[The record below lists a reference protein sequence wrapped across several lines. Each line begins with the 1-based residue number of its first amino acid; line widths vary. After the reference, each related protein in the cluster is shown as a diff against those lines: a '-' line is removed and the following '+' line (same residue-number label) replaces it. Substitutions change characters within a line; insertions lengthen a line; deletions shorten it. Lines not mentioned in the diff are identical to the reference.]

1 MADSVEFES
10 EFDDQFN
17 AGTPIFGYTTE
28 FIFDSDEGS
37 PLPTLPDSYAADL
50 NHTMAD
56 APQDCP
62 SPSEALGLVS
72 RSSQLSESPPESM
85 FDSASPKR
93 TASTASTGPT
103 LGDLQMNAG
112 GGVKADWGTMD
123 SLGGE
128 ASADDST
135 MIRDP
140 FEFLNDHATIK
151 PSPSPSMHTPADTP
165 SPFGSGAPTFSP
177 DDTMAS
183 PPGEA
188 GFSFQAARED
198 GFAPFTFAS
207 SRAGIRPDAMAE
219 TPSLSS
225 ETLCL
230 RQRQPLL
237 SPPLKYE
244 FRGSQEAGAPSPD
257 ITGILNAMYSMTSQQ
272 FQAGGPFFS
281 DALHAPGQLPFEQH
295 QYGPGPYKLDV
306 YTNSAKSRVETQIT
320 ITLKMSQLPVGVT
333 KVHLPR
339 HTISKPKF
347 WTKPTAA
354 PSPDML
360 ELHTMLVCTSA
371 MRVPDYRAAALRRAG
386 HAAHAAWLTRKQAS
400 QRPAT
405 VKGEGAGQ
413 GLKAQKG
420 GGFQIEGDGEQIK
433 PQEGGEVRICE
444 NCIGR
449 ETKRASRKKSKNPE
463 DEAAWQRDEG
473 KRVIVFNTHE
483 IKDWTIQN
491 PPESG
496 SRSYWQMQAPMR
508 IACYCRHHSE
518 KLGFQIIFTLTD
530 HVGRFIAQTMSPSIM
545 ITDDHK
551 TITPNPALTL
561 GPGTPATM
569 LSPREEVQAQ
579 IVSGSG
585 AALERPPSVDAEAA
599 RRSPSS
605 SIPVSAAP
613 TPPQLQPA
621 PAAHHGRN
629 MSRPPSPSFSA
640 GPAKRRRGNKSA
652 AKIPADLAMTPL
664 DTSFVPGSRGP
675 NSAAGSS
682 QMTPATSSLPPTPP
696 AMFTSTG
703 EPPVFG
709 HGIVA
714 PEPLMN
720 AFGANPQTRSN
731 SQLQVP
737 SLSRTSSMA
746 NMTMPLFGL
755 PTSTRPNA
763 GSSPIASR
771 PASNAAASGQARTQP
786 AQTPPAIFKVIP
798 GEGPVAG
805 GIEVTLMGQGFV
817 HGMQV
822 MFGDK
827 QAPGTA
833 CWSSESLVCLLPPSE
848 MAGMV
853 PVTLKHQNGQALNL
867 TPHFFRYVD
876 DSEQQLLRTAL
887 MILGNKMTG
896 GYEDVADFAR
906 RIIQEAGSSYP
917 SPGGDMSGADGSSNR
932 AMDSFEGNLL
942 RLLELMDLS
951 NSTRKPR
958 LNLRRSTGQTML
970 HLACKMGLHRFVA
983 GLLARGAS
991 PDPRDKGGYTA
1002 LHMASMH
1009 NHTEIVRL
1017 LIAHGADPTLR
1028 TLSGLTAA
1036 DLAKSADVVRI
1047 IQHYKQHRRS
1057 QSGSSSHSRVTSTV
1071 SLQSLRAQASL
1082 SQAVEDTSSDE
1093 PRSEEESSGECSEP
1107 PVSDASDEL
1116 GEDEQIELRVRRR
1129 KSAANTPARRRSP
1142 SHARRRGTDAT
1153 GALGLPTA
1161 AMAAIKE
1168 QVAAQFQQLQ
1178 QMMGPH
1184 LQYLPQLPQFPQF
1197 SQLPNFP
1204 QMPNMPPL
1212 PEYQVLQRL
1221 ATMIG
1226 AAKPG
1231 TGEDEPSNKEQGSAW
1246 HYPSPFSTKAATPPP
1261 AYDEI
1266 FPQQQQGDDLD
1277 TKKTSAAQAAVDAV
1291 ADAKCAALF
1300 DQPESP
1306 ASANSQTTVAVGSET
1321 NTAEDKSE
1329 DSEGQE
1335 IPALL
1340 QIGRK
1345 DAITH
1350 EQQATLRRAHA
1361 QKMKKLSW
1369 DRNLFFIWIP
1379 LLILMVG
1386 VMIYHGMPGFVAATR
1401 KAASLVPEARVEI
1414 PAAPVAPVAEAH
1426 HHHQADTNSEEI
1438 EVAGPLS

>member
-1 MADSVEFES
+1 MADPVEFGS

-17 AGTPIFGYTTE
+17 AGKPIFGYTTE

-37 PLPTLPDSYAADL
+37 PLPTLPDSYAADS
-50 NHTMAD
+50 NHAMAD
-56 APQDCP
+56 APHDCP

-72 RSSQLSESPPESM
+72 RSTRSSESPPESM

-93 TASTASTGPT
+93 TASTASTGPI
-103 LGDLQMNAG
+103 LGDLQMTTS

-123 SLGGE
+123 GLGGGMNV
-128 ASADDST
+128 DDSS

-140 FEFLNDHATIK
+140 FEFLNDHATVK

-177 DDTMAS
+177 EDTMAS
-183 PPGEA
+183 PPGGA

-207 SRAGIRPDAMAE
+207 PGAGVRPDAMAG

-230 RQRQPLL
+230 RQTQPLL

-244 FRGSQEAGAPSPD
+244 FRGSQEAGAASPD
-257 ITGILNAMYSMTSQQ
+257 ITGILSAMYSMTNQQ
-272 FQAGGPFFS
+272 FQAGRHFFA
-281 DALHAPGQLPFEQH
+281 DTLHASAQLPFEQH

-306 YTNSAKSRVETQIT
+306 YTNSTKSRVETQIT
-320 ITLKMSQLPVGVT
+320 ITLKLSQLPVGVT

-347 WTKPTAA
+347 WTKPIAA

-386 HAAHAAWLTRKQAS
+386 HAAHAAWLARKQAGQRRAATEVESAS
-400 QRPAT
+400 Q
-405 VKGEGAGQ
+405 GF
-413 GLKAQKG
+413 KAQKEG
-420 GGFQIEGDGEQIK
+420 EFQIEGDGGEQLK

-483 IKDWTIQN
+483 VKDWTIQN

-530 HVGRFIAQTMSPSIM
+530 HLGRFIAQTMSPSIM

-551 TITPNPALTL
+551 TIPPNPAVSL

-569 LSPREEVQAQ
+569 LSPREDAQ
-579 IVSGSG
+579 VLSVPTSR
-585 AALERPPSVDAEAA
+585 AASERLPSVESTEAA

-605 SIPVSAAP
+605 AIPISAAP
-613 TPPQLQPA
+613 TAQLQPA
-621 PAAHHGRN
+621 PAAQHART

-640 GPAKRRRGNKSA
+640 GPAKRRRGNKST
-652 AKIPADLAMTPL
+652 AKISADLAMTPL
-664 DTSFVPGSRGP
+664 DTSFAPGSRGP
-675 NSAAGSS
+675 NSAAGST
-682 QMTPATSSLPPTPP
+682 QATPATSSLPPTPP
-696 AMFTSTG
+696 AMFTSAG
-703 EPPVFG
+703 EAPLFG
-709 HGIVA
+709 GQGIAA
-714 PEPLMN
+714 PEPLTSGF
-720 AFGANPQTRSN
+720 AAAPQTGSN
-731 SQLQVP
+731 SQFPLP
-737 SLSRTSSMA
+737 NLSRTSSMA
-746 NMTMPLFGL
+746 NMAIPFFGL
-755 PTSTRPNA
+755 PTSTRPNT

-771 PASNAAASGQARTQP
+771 PASNAATGGQARPQP

-848 MAGMV
+848 MPGMV

-867 TPHFFRYVD
+867 APHFFRYVD

-906 RIIQEAGSSYP
+906 RIIQEAGTSYP
-917 SPGGDMSGADGSSNR
+917 SSGGDMSGADGSSNNR
-932 AMDSFEGNLL
+932 ATDNFEGNLL

-970 HLACKMGLHRFVA
+970 HLACKLGLHRFVA
-983 GLLARGAS
+983 GLLARGAN
-991 PDPRDKGGYTA
+991 PDRRDKGGYTA

-1009 NHTEIVRL
+1009 SHTEIVRL
-1017 LIAHGADPTLR
+1017 LVAHGADPTLR

-1036 DLAKSADVVRI
+1036 DVAKSADVVRI

-1057 QSGSSSHSRVTSTV
+1057 QSGSSSHSRVASTA
-1071 SLQSLRAQASL
+1071 SLKSLRAQAPS
-1082 SQAVEDTSSDE
+1082 SRAVEDTSSDE
-1093 PRSEEESSGECSEP
+1093 PRSEEAESSEDYSEP
-1107 PVSDASDEL
+1107 PVSDDATDEPGD
-1116 GEDEQIELRVRRR
+1116 GEQVELRVRRR

-1142 SHARRRGTDAT
+1142 SRARRRGTDAT
-1153 GALGLPTA
+1153 GALALPSA
-1161 AMAAIKE
+1161 AMAAIRE

-1184 LQYLPQLPQFPQF
+1184 LQYLP
-1197 SQLPNFP
+1197 QLPNFP

-1226 AAKPG
+1226 AAKPE
-1231 TGEDEPSNKEQGSAW
+1231 TGEDGPSNKGQASMW
-1246 HYPSPFSTKAATPPP
+1246 QYPLPFSAKAATPPP

-1266 FPQQQQGDDLD
+1266 FPQQQQQQQQQHGDLD
-1277 TKKTSAAQAAVDAV
+1277 TKRSAAAQAAADAV
-1291 ADAKCAALF
+1291 ADAKCAVLF
-1300 DQPESP
+1300 DQPVGSTSE
-1306 ASANSQTTVAVGSET
+1306 NTQTTHAVGSET
-1321 NTAEDKSE
+1321 CTAEDKSD

-1345 DAITH
+1345 DAITR

-1361 QKMKKLSW
+1361 QKMKKLSG

-1379 LLILMVG
+1379 LLILMIG
-1386 VMIYHGMPGFVAATR
+1386 AMICHGTPGFVATTR
-1401 KAASLVPEARVEI
+1401 KAASLVAEARTGVS
-1414 PAAPVAPVAEAH
+1414 AAHVAEAH
-1426 HHHQADTNSEEI
+1426 RDEADTTLEGI
-1438 EVAGPLS
+1438 EVAGLLS